1 MRHSMC
7 PNAAVVFDGDMDV
20 DGFKGHDGV
29 PMRIRNR
36 KVTGSAGVII
46 AKWDFCKFRRY

>member
-1 MRHSMC
+1 MRHSMR
-7 PNAAVVFDGDMDV
+7 PNAAVVLGGAMDA